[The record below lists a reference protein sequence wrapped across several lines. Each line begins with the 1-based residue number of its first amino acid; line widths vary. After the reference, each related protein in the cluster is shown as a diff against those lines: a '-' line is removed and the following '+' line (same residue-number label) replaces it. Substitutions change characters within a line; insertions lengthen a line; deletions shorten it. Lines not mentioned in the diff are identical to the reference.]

1 MNRRIR
7 RITTTAC
14 LCLGFGGCA
23 SPPTNPEPKVPDA
36 AVSPADASEAAEN
49 AGDSGVGPGQ
59 VPEGASES
67 GDASVVEPAPV
78 PGSEVGTTG
87 TGETG
92 GAPVENG
99 ADTPNQPS
107 DSKSPAAVAKAK
119 PGLPPP
125 LFKKVDN
132 SCGKDPGVGTAAKP
146 MRLPSTN
153 GKTID
158 LKAYKRRVVLLN
170 FWGTWCKPCLK
181 ELPEFSRLYRRYRK
195 YGLTLIAVATDDDAE
210 AVDLMVKE
218 RKIAGKIVVGGQKL
232 ADDYRS
238 PNFPFSFV
246 VAPGGKISGSY
257 RRYRPECMGK
267 LEDDIR
273 TELLKLQG

>member
-1 MNRRIR
+1 MDPRLAKI
-7 RITTTAC
+7 AC
-14 LCLGFGGCA
+14 LCLGLAGCA
-23 SPPTNPEPKVPDA
+23 SPPTNPAPKVPDA
-36 AVSPADASEAAEN
+36 AVSPADASEAAE
-49 AGDSGVGPGQ
+49 GQ
-59 VPEGASES
+59 GNPADGSVQELPEASES
-67 GDASVVEPAPV
+67 GDAPASTTT
-78 PGSEVGTTG
+78 GSETTTGDSATTAGDETPGENGVGTSNPTSDANTQPAQG
-87 TGETG
+87 TVTAKSE
-92 GAPVENG
+92 
-99 ADTPNQPS
+99 PS
-107 DSKSPAAVAKAK
+107 
-119 PGLPPP
+119 LPPP
-125 LFKKVDN
+125 LFKKVDK
-132 SCGKDPGVGTAAKP
+132 SCGQDPGVGQAAKP
-146 MRLPSTN
+146 MRLPSTK

-158 LKAYKRRVVLLN
+158 LKAYNRRVVLLN

-195 YGLTLIAVATDDDAE
+195 YGLSLIAVATDDDAA
-210 AVDLMVKE
+210 AVDAMVKE

-246 VAPGGKISGSY
+246 VAPGGKITGSY